1 MAHLQQHNKDICR
14 GRKRRTVE
22 DEEMSEC
29 TAQKPLLMR
38 KIKSPESKRQRTTLQ
53 KRTTRGAL
61 LDTLDKEALI
71 HILDSI
77 LKSQPQVRKEIIH
90 HIPAPTILSAMNVLV
105 DLEKKFLASFPF
117 NKNGPGRD
125 DYTFSR
131 VRDALT
137 DYIDTIT
144 QYANHFT
151 SIHIFP
157 SHCFTFLDHATHMA
171 HRLPNWDSE
180 ENNRLKKELYQN
192 LNLFWKSAIQITS
205 QKLHA
210 SNYNPDTVREWAK
223 HLAQHNSHTHGC
235 YFTEAVHEFTRTLG
249 YFMDPNTLNSCHHI
263 SHTLVPSVEAISYP

>member
-1 MAHLQQHNKDICR
+1 
-14 GRKRRTVE
+14 
-22 DEEMSEC
+22 
-29 TAQKPLLMR
+29 
-38 KIKSPESKRQRTTLQ
+38 
-53 KRTTRGAL
+53 
-61 LDTLDKEALI
+61 TLDKEALI

-137 DYIDTIT
+137 DYI
-144 QYANHFT
+144 
-151 SIHIFP
+151 
-157 SHCFTFLDHATHMA
+157 
-171 HRLPNWDSE
+171 
-180 ENNRLKKELYQN
+180 KELYQN
-192 LNLFWKSAIQITS
+192 LNLFWKSAIQTTS